1 MSPTDAARGK
11 RRQESGGGK
20 SGSIGTNLDAQT
32 LRVTPADHV
41 RMLADLLQPATPDLA
56 RRWLAA
62 LLMVPAAERAA
73 IVSAVEAK
81 IVEQFGRVDAS
92 RFGVGEHELMRALQS
107 NTGEAIEVD
116 DRKSEKVGEKN
127 AGARGSRKGTDA
139 RVGSGTAMSMS
150 QSVDAAESSHADE
163 VGASAKRSRKSVKS
177 NASNDAG
184 LIEVVHPPVQKAGY
198 IEQVITTYE
207 KMDGPRIG
215 AKESERK
222 KKKRA

>member
-1 MSPTDAARGK
+1 MSPTDAAPGK
-11 RRQESGGGK
+11 RRQESGSGK
-20 SGSIGTNLDAQT
+20 SVSIGTDSGGQA

-81 IVEQFGRVDAS
+81 IVEEFGRVDAS
-92 RFGVGEHELMRALQS
+92 RL
-107 NTGEAIEVD
+107 EVD
-116 DRKSEKVGEKN
+116 EQELNETSQRIAAEQTELDRRKSEKVRDKN
-127 AGARGSRKGTDA
+127 AGARGSRMGTDA
-139 RVGSGTAMSMS
+139 RSGSGSAKSALGG
-150 QSVDAAESSHADE
+150 VDAAESHADGI
-163 VGASAKRSRKSVKS
+163 GATAKRSKKSVKS
-177 NASNDAG
+177 NSHDEAG

-222 KKKRA
+222 KKKGA

>member
-11 RRQESGGGK
+11 RRQESGSGK
-20 SGSIGTNLDAQT
+20 SVSIGTDLDAQT

-92 RFGVGEHELMRALQS
+92 QLEVGEQELNETSQRIAAEQTELD
-107 NTGEAIEVD
+107 G
-116 DRKSEKVGEKN
+116 RKSEKVRDKN
-127 AGARGSRKGTDA
+127 AGARGSRMGTDA
-139 RVGSGTAMSMS
+139 RLGSGSAMSILGGG
-150 QSVDAAESSHADE
+150 DAAESRADGIGE
-163 VGASAKRSRKSVKS
+163 PSKRSKKSVKS
-177 NASNDAG
+177 NSRDEAG

-222 KKKRA
+222 KKKGA